1 MRTIAPLI
9 ALILVAVPLAAQDFT
24 WTGWYGPPESNPA
37 WGHDW
42 ATEGNNYANGWGH
55 TWHYSDDAVPHF
67 PGAASWVLIP
77 DGTVLDIEGGIPAQ
91 CADLTLGLGAQL
103 ILPQAALAIHG
114 PTLTNDGSIVMY
126 GVTTVAHTFN
136 LEGDLEIVGTG
147 DISMESARMAS
158 WLPEVSLGIGPGQVV
173 HGSGSFGWE
182 PYGNYHGVDL
192 TNHGIIQATNTVN
205 QFDILATTVANLNLV
220 EATGGGLLRI
230 WGAWDNTAGEIH
242 AGDGS
247 VVRLSFEADHPARIE
262 GGVLRTSGTGEIQT
276 TGGVSLEDI
285 TLEGTL
291 HLQRYTDIHM
301 ADIITNNGFIK
312 QGVDG
317 WAGSAVVYVDSAL
330 TFAGDGLLRMGDANV
345 IKMFQWPDH
354 NALVT
359 NGPQHTIESHGGF
372 FGELPNYYGDQ
383 RIELLNEGTII
394 CEDATYNTEFRCT
407 GAGFE
412 NRGTLE
418 IQPAAD
424 TSTRVWGPFL
434 QTSGRLECDDALVAM
449 DSGLAFTGGVLAGQ
463 GSLQGS
469 VAVGGEC
476 VIHPGD
482 EGEIGT
488 LDIWGPLTV
497 NHGATL
503 VWSGPQPDGPPGGA
517 RPTVG
522 HGQCEAARRVPGDR
536 ALAGG
541 RLHRADL
548 RRARR
553 PGHVDRRAAGR
564 LVLRFAGLGGQR
576 PGGPRHARHAQRR
589 ARVAGGD
596 GPARRGAQPVQP
608 HNDAELQPGAGR
620 TGAPVGGRREGPAG
634 ADAGRHRPAGRRWT
648 PGALERA

>member
-1 MRTIAPLI
+1 
-9 ALILVAVPLAAQDFT
+9 
-24 WTGWYGPPESNPA
+24 
-37 WGHDW
+37 
-42 ATEGNNYANGWGH
+42 
-55 TWHYSDDAVPHF
+55 
-67 PGAASWVLIP
+67 
-77 DGTVLDIEGGIPAQ
+77 
-91 CADLTLGLGAQL
+91 
-103 ILPQAALAIHG
+103 
-114 PTLTNDGSIVMY
+114 
-126 GVTTVAHTFN
+126 
-136 LEGDLEIVGTG
+136 
-147 DISMESARMAS
+147 MAS

-434 QTSGRLECDDALVAM
+434 QTSGRLEWDDALVAM

-503 VWSGPQPDGPPGGA
+503 VCEWAHNQKDRLAVHGLLSATGNVRLRVEYLEIEPSRAADYTVLTCDERDDQATWTVELPDGWSYDSLAWEGNDLVVHGMLGMPSDAPELPVATALHGVA
-517 RPTVG
+517 PNPFNPTTTLSFSLAQDGPVRLWVADVRG
-522 HGQCEAARRVPGDR
+522 RRMRMLVD
-536 ALAGG
+536 G
-541 RLHRADL
+541 RQ
-548 RRARR
+548 
-553 PGHVDRRAAGR
+553 AAGEHQVR
-564 LVLRFAGLGGQR
+564 W
-576 PGGPRHARHAQRR
+576 
-589 ARVAGGD
+589 
-596 GPARRGAQPVQP
+596 
-608 HNDAELQPGAGR
+608 NGR
-620 TGAPVGGRREGPAG
+620 D
-634 ADAGRHRPAGRRWT
+634 DAGRGMGSGTYLGILETRDGRRT
-648 PGALERA
+648 RRMTLVR